1 MKKSFFLFFLFFFC
15 TNLLAQEK
23 IVYLDV
29 NFLLTESEAGKYINN
44 ELMKIN
50 DKNIDEFKKI
60 ENSIQS
66 EEEKLLSQ
74 KNILK
79 EDEFNNKVNILKV
92 LSVELFS

>member
-29 NFLLTESEAGKYINN
+29 NFLLTESEAGKYNNN

-50 DKNIDEFKKI
+50 MINKRLLISIILQDKSSHNLS
-60 ENSIQS
+60 NS
-66 EEEKLLSQ
+66 
-74 KNILK
+74 
-79 EDEFNNKVNILKV
+79 F
-92 LSVELFS
+92 